1 NADTRAG
8 TNFSHPPVEA
18 EKPMAPGG
26 HELASVV
33 QPDPADF
40 LPYVLPVQPSDP
52 SGHDAPVLGEGV
64 HGQRLGRRTPFT
76 LAVEG
81 ESGRVSRP
89 DVLRLDQGAVH
100 IDELVLADA
109 FSESH
114 RVRQDRAE
122 PDPVQERQ
130 PCRTAFPEG
139 TQSAV
144 EP

>member
-1 NADTRAG
+1 PVTQVQKASFVLLRDHHARPATLGPLCDLPGEKDRQVRVDGGAVVPQPRRNADTRAG

-81 ESGRVSRP
+81 ESGRVSSP
-89 DVLRLDQGAVH
+89 DVLRL
-100 IDELVLADA
+100 
-109 FSESH
+109 
-114 RVRQDRAE
+114 
-122 PDPVQERQ
+122 
-130 PCRTAFPEG
+130 
-139 TQSAV
+139 
-144 EP
+144 